1 MDQENFK
8 SLELTWFLTSYF
20 AKELCFKKK
29 KKKAIAWY
37 LYLLEF

>member
-20 AKELCFKKK
+20 AKELCLKKK
-29 KKKAIAWY
+29 KRKENPSPGI
-37 LYLLEF
+37 FIS